1 LTWGDNS
8 HGEDLACDSKSKDS
22 WNLWHAREG
31 TILLEKPDFFYK
43 SQDLFWKSV
52 YWRPAMAKSRK
63 GNVNNIR
70 SGSFFLPRLNLQSFF
85 NRKI

>member
-1 LTWGDNS
+1 LTWGDSS

-43 SQDLFWKSV
+43 KHSFKDF
-52 YWRPAMAKSRK
+52 Y
-63 GNVNNIR
+63 NNLYGAPHE
-70 SGSFFLPRLNLQSFF
+70 SNTP
-85 NRKI
+85 